1 MLQKR
6 KSTLAL
12 IPLSLGTIAI
22 TSFIQPAIAA
32 NLGIA
37 QDYNVFVFG
46 DMNQSSDSEGRVAVG
61 GNATF
66 TNFGIAD
73 RLSNSNG
80 TDTRLVV
87 GGDLTYNNGQIFGGN
102 AVVGGTVNTPV
113 YFNCSPNCG
122 VTSGNPIDFD
132 AARQELNHLSNHLGE
147 LAATTTTTQYNYG
160 GIQLQ
165 GNNDDLNVFTIDGS
179 KFSSSSYLDLKGV
192 GSNSTVLLN
201 ILGDSV
207 NIQNFGLNYFDGV
220 KKENVLFN
228 FVDATQVTTTGF
240 SFKGSVLAT
249 KANVNFNNGNVEGT
263 IVASSLSGG
272 GEFHNIQFTGN
283 LPPVSNQ
290 WHPPDDEPITTPPA
304 SVPEPSTILGMF
316 LVGTLMGFSR
326 RSQMFS
332 KSATMA
338 NTIQ

>member
-1 MLQKR
+1 MWQKL

-32 NLGIA
+32 DLGIA

-87 GGDLTYNNGQIFGGN
+87 GGNLNYNGGQIFGGN

-122 VTSGNPIDFD
+122 VTSGNPIDFN
-132 AARQELNHLSNHLGE
+132 AARQELNNLSNHLGE
-147 LAATTTTTQYNYG
+147 LAAKATTEYKWG
-160 GIQLQ
+160 GIHLQ
-165 GNNDDLNVFTIDGS
+165 GNNDALNVFTIDGS
-179 KFSSSSYLDLKGV
+179 QFSNSSYLDLRGV
-192 GSNSTVLLN
+192 GSDSTVLLN

-228 FVDATQVTTTGF
+228 FVDATELTTTSF

-249 KANVNFNNGNVEGT
+249 KANVSFSNGNVEGT
-263 IVASSLSGG
+263 MVASSLSGS

-290 WHPPDDEPITTPPA
+290 WLPPVDEPITTPPA
-304 SVPEPSTILGMF
+304 SVPEPGTILGMF
-316 LVGTLMGFSR
+316 LVGTLVGFSR

-338 NTIQ
+338 NIIQ